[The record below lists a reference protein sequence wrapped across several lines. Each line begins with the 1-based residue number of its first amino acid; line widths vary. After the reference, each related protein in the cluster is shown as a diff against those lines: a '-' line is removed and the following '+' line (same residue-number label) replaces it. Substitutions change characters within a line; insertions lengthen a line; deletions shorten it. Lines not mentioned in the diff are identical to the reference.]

1 MKASETAVIFIEF
14 QNDFCKEKGKL
25 FDTVHEEITRNET
38 IKNASALLAAARA
51 KGCKIIHCPFTLDAN
66 WVNDNNSEGILQG
79 INQGRIFAQ
88 DTWGHQIIE
97 ELAPLNNEIIL
108 TGKRAL
114 SAFSHTNLDSLL
126 RFSGIKNLIVCG
138 FLTNICAQATA
149 WTAYDLGYHVRM
161 VPQAC
166 GAASEG
172 IQKYVEENICPIVGG
187 GITVEDFINTIE

>member
-25 FDTVHEEITRNET
+25 YEMVREEISRNNT
-38 IKNASALLAAARA
+38 IENAKTLLKNARK
-51 KGCKIIHCPFTLDAN
+51 KGCKIIHCPFTLDAE
-66 WVNDNNSEGILQG
+66 WIKTKESEGILRG
-79 INQGRIFAQ
+79 ILDNRIFAR

-97 ELAPLNNEIIL
+97 GL
-108 TGKRAL
+108 TPAEDEVTLVGKRAL

-149 WTAYDLGYHVRM
+149 WSAYDLGYHVRM
-161 VPQAC
+161 VTNAC
-166 GAASEG
+166 GAATKN
-172 IQKYVEENICPIVGG
+172 IQNYVEENICPVLGG
-187 GITVEDFINTIE
+187 DFTVENFEKEVL